1 MSHELWAMRKPMKRK
16 LLILFALG
24 GTVYAATITPDQ
36 VINSFQ
42 NSQQSGPQRASLSM
56 VVMRPGLNGAVQSTK
71 TVLDI
76 VSDGKE
82 KSLVVVKSPAK
93 MAGQAFLRVG
103 DSMQMYNPAFKKVL
117 PMPPGAQSDGFLGSD
132 LSFGDFTSGDFKTR
146 FTVGK
151 IVQDVNTVTLNLVT
165 KPDAPIP
172 YGGVTLK
179 AKAGTLEPVSI
190 TYLDQRGQAVK
201 RISFAA
207 YNTVQGRK
215 YASRLVVDDL
225 IQRGDRTI
233 MEFTSLKYD
242 NAIPAACFT
251 PAAME
256 KGC

>member
-1 MSHELWAMRKPMKRK
+1 MRQFFS
-16 LLILFALG
+16 ILFALA
-24 GTVYAATITPDQ
+24 GTVRAASVTPEQ
-36 VINSFQ
+36 VINAFQ
-42 NSQQSGPQRASLSM
+42 NSGQSGPQRSSLSL
-56 VVMRPGLNGAVQSTK
+56 VVMRPGQNGAVQSNK

-103 DSMQMYNPAFKKVL
+103 DSMQMYNPAFRKVL
-117 PMPPGAQSDGFLGSD
+117 SMPPGAQADGFLGSD
-132 LSFGDFTSGDFKTR
+132 LSFGDFTSGDFKTK

-151 IVQDVNTVTLNLVT
+151 LVQDAGFVTLNLTT

-201 RISFAA
+201 RLTFAA
-207 YNTVQGRK
+207 FTTAQGHR

-225 IQRGDRTI
+225 IQRGYRTI
-233 MEFTSLKYD
+233 LDITSLKFE

-251 PAAME
+251 PAAMQ